1 LFARLG
7 AKGAALALA
16 IACARVASPGAA
28 AVWLVNL
35 LAAVLRGAG
44 NKKAPSAVLWLTA
57 VAQVV
62 IGGVSGLG
70 LGPVPHFGMAGA
82 AAVQLVASAIR
93 AALLVALLRSGRAA
107 VTLAVGTVG
116 AVRLQGVP
124 FGAIL
129 RTGATAAV
137 SPIMSITAIIL
148 LNRGVAGHGPTV
160 LAGFGNS
167 TRLEFLPTPLGFA
180 IGAAQRSRRQSRP
193 PVKSRLRGTM
203 LVLGIESS
211 CDETAV
217 ALVRGDRTVVAQR
230 IASQDEAHRPF
241 GGVVPELAA
250 RAHVDRL
257 TPMVADVLQEAGMT
271 LADIDAVAATAGP
284 GLIGGVMVG
293 LVTGKALAFAA
304 GKPLLAINHLEG
316 HALSPRLSDAGL
328 GFPYLL
334 LLVSGGH
341 CQLLGVEGVGRYR
354 RLATTIDDA
363 IGEAFDKTAKVLG
376 LGFPGGPA
384 VERAAARGNARRFV
398 LPRPLLGRDEPHF
411 SFAGLKSAVL
421 RQWQALGQAAEHAS
435 GQALPEQDETARDDL
450 AAAFQQAATDCLVD
464 RTARALRGFPQAT
477 ALVVAGGV
485 ASNQHIRSA
494 LSALAAQHGTAFVA
508 PPLWLCTDNAA
519 MIAWAGVERLALSAA
534 DRAALGLVDGLEAP
548 ARPRWP
554 LDPGAEPVR
563 GAGVRA

>member
-1 LFARLG
+1 
-7 AKGAALALA
+7 
-16 IACARVASPGAA
+16 
-28 AVWLVNL
+28 
-35 LAAVLRGAG
+35 
-44 NKKAPSAVLWLTA
+44 
-57 VAQVV
+57 
-62 IGGVSGLG
+62 
-70 LGPVPHFGMAGA
+70 
-82 AAVQLVASAIR
+82 
-93 AALLVALLRSGRAA
+93 
-107 VTLAVGTVG
+107 
-116 AVRLQGVP
+116 
-124 FGAIL
+124 
-129 RTGATAAV
+129 
-137 SPIMSITAIIL
+137 
-148 LNRGVAGHGPTV
+148 
-160 LAGFGNS
+160 
-167 TRLEFLPTPLGFA
+167 
-180 IGAAQRSRRQSRP
+180 
-193 PVKSRLRGTM
+193 M

-217 ALVRGDRTVVAQR
+217 ALVRGDRSIAAQR

-257 TPMVADVLQEAGMT
+257 TPMVADVLAEAGVT
-271 LADIDAVAATAGP
+271 LGDVDAVAATAGP

-316 HALSPRLSDAGL
+316 HALSPRLADASL
-328 GFPYLL
+328 QFPYLL

-341 CQLLGVEGVGRYR
+341 CQLLGVAGVGRYR

-384 VERAAARGNARRFV
+384 VERAATRGNARRFA
-398 LPRPLLGRDEPHF
+398 LPRPLLGSDEPHF

-421 RQWQALGQAAEHAS
+421 RQWQALPDAGAS
-435 GQALPEQDETARDDL
+435 ERDDL

-464 RTARALRGFPQAT
+464 RTARALAAFPQAT

-485 ASNQHIRSA
+485 ASNQHIRAA
-494 LSALAAQHGTAFVA
+494 LAALAAQHGTAFVA
-508 PPLWLCTDNAA
+508 PPPWLCTDNAA
-519 MIAWAGVERLALSAA
+519 MIAWAGVERLALSEA
-534 DRAALGLVDGLEAP
+534 DRAALGLVDGFDAP